1 MMPDTPLRHPHT
13 PPMSSPSPRPHL
25 ICADVRKFSSGAPR
39 HDPGAGP
46 RPLVAWGAGGRGG
59 WGERT
64 FLPALGDPDVKVE
77 AVLISVGAVLG
88 EGGLQAP
95 FLEVLGL
102 QGPCGRPEGLA

>member
-1 MMPDTPLRHPHT
+1 MSGSSALDPPDTTQGP
-13 PPMSSPSPRPHL
+13 
-25 ICADVRKFSSGAPR
+25 
-39 HDPGAGP
+39 DPGLWLPGE
-46 RPLVAWGAGGRGG
+46 VEGVG
-59 WGERT
+59 GERT